1 MGEMRP
7 GEEAALVG
15 EMIRAKKIRSI
26 VLGTA
31 GQGWR
36 MPDGTLFAPAQEL
49 AVAMGGEFHPMEM
62 IMREEGI

>member
-36 MPDGTLFAPAQEL
+36 MPDGSIFAPAQEL
-49 AVAMGGEFHPMEM
+49 AVAMGGEFYPMDK
-62 IMREEGI
+62 IAAVSL